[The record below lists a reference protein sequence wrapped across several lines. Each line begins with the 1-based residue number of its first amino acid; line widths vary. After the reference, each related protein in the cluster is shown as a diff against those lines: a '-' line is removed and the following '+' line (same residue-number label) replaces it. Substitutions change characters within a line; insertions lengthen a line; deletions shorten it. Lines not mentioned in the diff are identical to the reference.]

1 VRYLPTPLGIGLLV
15 AGLCVIASPL
25 VTFLIFA
32 GTFLVLALVIAVAVR
47 RRKRSG
53 RPTARTPEEELSD
66 WQRFVAN
73 RRRWAPWE
81 SACYVAIAAAFILI
95 DGLTLGT
102 ILIAAG
108 FGFLLVARWLI
119 EPRTWDE
126 IARRLA
132 GP

>member
-1 VRYLPTPLGIGLLV
+1 VRYLPTPLGIALLV

-25 VTFLIFA
+25 VTFLIIG
-32 GTFLVLALVIAVAVR
+32 GTFVVLGLGIAVAVQ

-53 RPTARTPEEELSD
+53 GATRKTPEEELSA

-108 FGFLLVARWLI
+108 FGLLLVARWVI
-119 EPRTWDE
+119 EPRTWDD

>member
-1 VRYLPTPLGIGLLV
+1 MRYLPTPLGIALLV

-25 VTFLIFA
+25 VTFLILG
-32 GTFLVLALVIAVAVR
+32 GTFLVLGLGIAAAVR

-53 RPTARTPEEELSD
+53 GAIRKTPEEELSA
-66 WQRFVAN
+66 WQGFVAN

-81 SACYVAIAAAFILI
+81 SACYVAIAGAFILI

-108 FGFLLVARWLI
+108 FGLLLVARWVI
-119 EPRTWDE
+119 EPRTWDD